1 MVEGQAIKVI
11 TAYGT
16 SKIKKYTVRWIM
28 KIRYD
33 EEADAIYIKLRE
45 GEYYESD
52 EISEG
57 IIVDYDRDLNQAGSG

>member
-1 MVEGQAIKVI
+1 
-11 TAYGT
+11 
-16 SKIKKYTVRWIM
+16 M